1 MSGPS
6 TQPWLRTGRR
16 VTSRFVASE
25 RAPLPQVL
33 KASGAAVATWFVC
46 LLIFPEQL
54 PIFGAIAALLC
65 VQESVNQ
72 SLTRGIERVVG
83 VLLGVSV
90 ALGAGAIF
98 GTQSWLFIA
107 AILVAMTVGWALRMT
122 SSSAVQIAITALLMI
137 ALGGQ
142 EFHYGVERLVE
153 TLIGAVIGVVV
164 NALVVA
170 PVRTSPVHQAVSGL
184 VLETSAALDRL
195 ANALSEPRDEPWLD
209 DMLTRARALQQDRT
223 EVHALLRRARESLR
237 LNPRGPKYR
246 TLLAADDELFL
257 RVQPI
262 VTQVIGM
269 SRALYDLYDTDLVTD
284 PSVIGMVE
292 EMRRAAHDLALL
304 VRPDLPESE
313 QPPQEPPALTAPYT
327 IPRPHPVHWMLI
339 GSLMEDLRRIR
350 QEITGAVPPGAV

>member
-1 MSGPS
+1 
-6 TQPWLRTGRR
+6 
-16 VTSRFVASE
+16 VTARFVASE

-33 KASGAAVATWFVC
+33 KASAAAVLAWFVC

-65 VQESVNQ
+65 VQESVNA
-72 SLTRGIERVVG
+72 SLTRGVERVVG

-90 ALGAGAIF
+90 AVGAGAIF

-122 SSSAVQIAITALLMI
+122 SSSTVQIAITALLMI

-142 EFHYGVERLVE
+142 DFGYGVERFVE
-153 TLIGAVIGVVV
+153 TLIGAVIGVTI

-170 PVRTSPVHQAVSGL
+170 PVRTSPVRHAVSEL
-184 VLETSAALDRL
+184 VVDTSAALARL
-195 ANALSEPRDEPWLD
+195 ADGLAEPRDEPWLD

-223 EVHALLRRARESLR
+223 EVHSLLRRARESLR
-237 LNPRGPKYR
+237 LNPRGLRHR

-257 RVQPI
+257 RVDPI

-269 SRALYDLYDTDLVTD
+269 SRALYDLYDTDLAAD
-284 PSVIGMVE
+284 PSVMGMVE
-292 EMRRAAHDLALL
+292 EMRRSAHDLARLA
-304 VRPDLPESE
+304 RPEIAREASPEYVL
-313 QPPQEPPALTAPYT
+313 PALTAPYL

-350 QEITGAVPPGAV
+350 KKITASSEPNDSPQIPDR